1 MQSNKTILMTADGRM
16 GSTSQLS
23 RPGRRKKMHT
33 TADEMIPSPSS
44 LQQWS
49 LQRKMACMTANHMAA
64 WMPNRMKILM
74 TADGADELTVAP
86 TGNEE
91 DIYDCRWDDETDA
104 GQGIVGGMQWT

>member
-1 MQSNKTILMTADGRM
+1 
-16 GSTSQLS
+16 
-23 RPGRRKKMHT
+23 
-33 TADEMIPSPSS
+33 
-44 LQQWS
+44 
-49 LQRKMACMTANHMAA
+49 
-64 WMPNRMKILM
+64 M